1 MELLHALIL
10 GAVQGI
16 TEWLPISSS
25 VHLAITHQLLGITA
39 SPAFDVALHT
49 GTILAVTVFF
59 QKELLEMTRAA
70 LKLDFKSPQ
79 GNTVAL
85 LVIATIPAAVAGV
98 LFNDLFE
105 SLFSNFAAIGTALII
120 TAMLLYAASK
130 KTGVKE
136 VGRRQAAIIGFA
148 QAAAIAPGISRSGST
163 IAAAML
169 AGVDREKAARFSFLL
184 AIPITIGAAAF
195 EARKA
200 NLLQLEP
207 TSTLAGI
214 AVAAIA
220 GWLSI
225 SILLKLV
232 KEAKLQWFAYYCW
245 IAGLACVVYSFIA

>member
-1 MELLHALIL
+1 
-10 GAVQGI
+10 
-16 TEWLPISSS
+16 
-25 VHLAITHQLLGITA
+25 
-39 SPAFDVALHT
+39 
-49 GTILAVTVFF
+49 
-59 QKELLEMTRAA
+59 
-70 LKLDFKSPQ
+70 
-79 GNTVAL
+79 
-85 LVIATIPAAVAGV
+85 
-98 LFNDLFE
+98 
-105 SLFSNFAAIGTALII
+105 
-120 TAMLLYAASK
+120 MLLYAASK